1 MSYTLLFR
9 ICSMLYGSCMAPM
22 SDGIIYSDFASC
34 AIQGTKVVNEVI
46 SNLPTEEINKDQLY
60 IQFACVKKPEPNI

>member
-1 MSYTLLFR
+1 
-9 ICSMLYGSCMAPM
+9 MAPM
-22 SDGIIYSDFASC
+22 SDGIAYSDFASC
-34 AIQGTKVVNEVI
+34 VMQGTKVVNEVI

>member
-1 MSYTLLFR
+1 
-9 ICSMLYGSCMAPM
+9 MLYGSCMAPM
-22 SDGIIYSDFASC
+22 SDGIAYPDFASC